1 RRGWHHPRMSHRR
14 TTPLGLAPLA
24 ALIALLVLAAAV
36 PAASAAPAATAAQ
49 GAQLACTKDAARIA
63 LQRTTILDDEL
74 GAFFGD
80 DFNLLTTFVVGKV
93 ICRDLTGDGARE
105 MTVTLECC
113 TVSSPRPLV
122 IFGSESGEWAAR
134 YALSGLKPHPV
145 WNVKASGRA
154 ILFRSPVWRRDDAL
168 CCPSSFRKY
177 RVVYTDGRF
186 RLRRR

>member
-1 RRGWHHPRMSHRR
+1 MPRRL
-14 TTPLGLAPLA
+14 TAPLLPLIALA
-24 ALIALLVLAAAV
+24 ALAVAVAA
-36 PAASAAPAATAAQ
+36 PTASAAPAVPTAHTAP
-49 GAQLACTKDAARIA
+49 QLACTKDAARIA

-105 MTVTLECC
+105 MTVTLACC

-122 IFGSESGEWAAR
+122 IFGGESGEWEAR

-145 WNVKASGRA
+145 WNVKARGRA
-154 ILFRSPVWRRDDAL
+154 ILFRSPVWRRDDAN

-177 RVVYTDGRF
+177 AVVFTDGRF